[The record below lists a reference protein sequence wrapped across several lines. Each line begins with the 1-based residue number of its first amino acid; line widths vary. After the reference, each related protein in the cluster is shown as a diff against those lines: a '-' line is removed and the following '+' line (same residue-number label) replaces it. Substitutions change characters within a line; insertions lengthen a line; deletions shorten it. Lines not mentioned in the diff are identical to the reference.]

1 MYFGVINLEKVNEFK
16 DFVRQHPGLK
26 DEVASGKSTWQ
37 NFYESWYLY
46 GAEDRQWAPFKTGA
60 SSPVTDETN
69 ANTEPKRE
77 TVEAEIVTPK
87 SDLSGTEMITQAFE
101 YLQKVD
107 LDKVQKT
114 MGTFQQFIQIFN
126 TMGGKGAGAAAAGGL
141 LGNAAIPK
149 NNYKGFFSQFDD

>member
-1 MYFGVINLEKVNEFK
+1 MYFGVISLEKVNEFK

-26 DEVASGKSTWQ
+26 DEVANGKSTWQ

-46 GAEDRQWAPFKTGA
+46 GAEDRQWAPFKEGA
-60 SSPVTDETN
+60 TSSSTVPPEPETK
-69 ANTEPKRE
+69 TEK
-77 TVEAEIVTPK
+77 VEAEIVTPK
-87 SDLSGTEMITQAFE
+87 SDLNGTEMITQAFE

-126 TMGGKGAGAAAAGGL
+126 TMGGKGAGAAAATGGL
-141 LGNAAIPK
+141 LGNAVVPK

>member
-1 MYFGVINLEKVNEFK
+1 MEKVNEFK
-16 DFVRQHPGLK
+16 DFVRNHPGLK
-26 DEVASGKSTWQ
+26 DDVAAGKSTWQ
-37 NFYESWYLY
+37 NFYESWFLY
-46 GAEDRQWAPFKTGA
+46 GADDRQWEPYKTRLTTENNA
-60 SSPVTDETN
+60 SP
-69 ANTEPKRE
+69 EPEVQAEK
-77 TVEAEIVTPK
+77 VEAEIVTPK

-126 TMGGKGAGAAAAGGL
+126 SVGGKGAGAAAASGGL
-141 LGNAAIPK
+141 LGNAAMPK